1 MQEQPDITHPVSSPD
16 TQSPDT
22 QSPNTRSPDTRS
34 LVFNNRPD
42 LRRTDVAPLRAMLE
56 KTVSNP
62 QAHYFKNKI
71 DKFERSYAY
80 HLEQTRMFIS
90 RPNQVPGYRTFII
103 IGPGIR
109 YPNDY
114 YTSVIDVIAVT
125 ADRRLVMES
134 IIGDFGTDSSVSS
147 IIATFNRLISGKF
160 NEGEKSGIFGCP
172 LDLSGVKT
180 IYSQNCGQ
188 ELDLEPFLHNPY
200 ICGKISEIIN
210 REIKNHLTLAYDT
223 LCNALDRDVLT
234 TILDTGILSFE
245 QGKWLTGGDG
255 VSREIILARQQAVHA
270 YPILAT
276 YFSADVYNSMHQ
288 AIDNRTSLSDAIA
301 IYFETDT
308 CRVKRL
314 QGLTWQ
320 HAATVPN
327 GPKLSSRIQDI
338 LEFPEGTVPKTP
350 DQFRKLDI
358 IREFGRFVFS
368 TGLCDTMRRLSEHGN
383 PWRFIDRIEQTS
395 GRNVVDAI
403 DFLIRKLYIPAAIN
417 KIDAIVDHDGNIANF
432 ISISESDT
440 SFADHFLN
448 EIRAIFKP
456 GQLLD
461 WSERY
466 HRNIA
471 RYEDRLDTVS
481 SEQTWPGFFDSID
494 FGNGCIAREL
504 TSAQAL
510 RIQGKVENH
519 CIGGYLSKVLSG
531 ESRDREFTLIFSIE
545 KNNVIRSTAEIKCV
559 READLENPD
568 RISHL
573 HARVQ
578 QNLAHSNKDPSDDA
592 VRTADRIVEKLKTVD
607 SDTCQAYLDGLN
619 RARLEYARESDIE
632 EHIRFCG
639 FDPLDRTMMERAWE
653 ELSLALPRSRRK
665 EGLGKFI
672 DRTLIDKSIWRKVF
686 GNAEVSRIQNAEI
699 SRIHQHDQGQVDDRQ
714 ENILNRIPDT
724 TSRVNT
730 WDRIDGHGRFIDP
743 EQQLDSRSE
752 GIAEHDWQ

>member
-1 MQEQPDITHPVSSPD
+1 MQEQPDITHPTS
-16 TQSPDT
+16 SPDT
-22 QSPNTRSPDTRS
+22 QSPNTRSPDTRT
-34 LVFNNRPD
+34 LAFNNRPD
-42 LRRTDVAPLRAMLE
+42 LRRADVASLRTMLE
-56 KTVSNP
+56 KIVSNP
-62 QAHYFKNKI
+62 QTPYFKKKI
-71 DKFERSYAY
+71 DKFERNYAY

-90 RPNQVPGYRTFII
+90 RPNQVPGYRTFVIM
-103 IGPGIR
+103 GPGLR
-109 YPNDY
+109 HC
-114 YTSVIDVIAVT
+114 YTNVNDVIAVT
-125 ADRRLVMES
+125 ADGRLVVES
-134 IIGDFGTDSSVSS
+134 IISDFGTDSSVSS

-160 NEGEKSGIFGCP
+160 NEGEEREFFGCP

-180 IYSQNCGQ
+180 TYSRNYGQ
-188 ELDLEPFLHNPY
+188 ELDLKPFLYNLD
-200 ICGKISEIIN
+200 ICEKILKIIN
-210 REIKNHLTLAYDT
+210 REIKNHLMMAHDT

-234 TILDTGILSFE
+234 TMLDTEMVSFE
-245 QGKWLTGGDG
+245 EGKWMTGGDG

-270 YPILAT
+270 YPILARHFST
-276 YFSADVYNSMHQ
+276 YVAPMHQ

-301 IYFETDT
+301 IYFGTDT
-308 CRVKRL
+308 SRVKRL

-320 HAATVPN
+320 HAATA
-327 GPKLSSRIQDI
+327 PKEKKPFSRIPDI
-338 LEFPEGTVPKTP
+338 LDLPESAVPKTP

-358 IREFGRFVFS
+358 FEEFGDFVFG
-368 TGLCDTMRRLSEHGN
+368 TELCDTMKQLSEHGN
-383 PWRFIDRIEQTS
+383 PWRFIDRMEQTN
-395 GRNVVDAI
+395 GRNVADAI
-403 DFLIRKLYIPAAIN
+403 DFLIRKLYVPAAIN
-417 KIDAIVDHDGNIANF
+417 KIDAIAGHNGTIANF
-432 ISISESDT
+432 SSIFNSDT
-440 SFADHFLN
+440 LFADHFLN

-471 RYEDRLDTVS
+471 RYEDRLDIVS

-494 FGNGCIAREL
+494 FGNGYIAREL

-545 KNNVIRSTAEIKCV
+545 KNNVIHSTAEIKCV
-559 READLENPD
+559 REAEPENPD

-573 HARVQ
+573 QARVQ

-592 VRTADRIVEKLKTVD
+592 VRTADRVVEKLKTVD

-639 FDPLDRTMMERAWE
+639 FDPLDRTMMERAWK

-665 EGLGKFI
+665 DGLGRFI
-672 DRTLIDKSIWRKVF
+672 DEIPVDFV
-686 GNAEVSRIQNAEI
+686 NAEI

-714 ENILNRIPDT
+714 ENILNRM
-724 TSRVNT
+724 N
-730 WDRIDGHGRFIDP
+730 WDM
-743 EQQLDSRSE
+743 DSTDAW
-752 GIAEHDWQ
+752 I